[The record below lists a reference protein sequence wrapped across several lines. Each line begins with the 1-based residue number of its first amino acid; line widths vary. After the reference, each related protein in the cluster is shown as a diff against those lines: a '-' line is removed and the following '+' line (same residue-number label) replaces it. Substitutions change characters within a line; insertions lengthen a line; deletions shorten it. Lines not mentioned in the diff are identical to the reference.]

1 MLIVVKV
8 WFFCSF
14 VICSCF
20 DCCVSATL
28 LYMLAMLLVT
38 LNIVSQVESLIG
50 GLAAVQLLCSSC
62 PEDTRAFIDGGG
74 MRLLHQVVKEVSG
87 TTALLL
93 FALTS
98 VECLIRH
105 GYACEAFSDE
115 GKKILLTLLDGKQ
128 RPPVKDLLH
137 QILQR
142 LECYE
147 LSVRFGVMLI
157 MNTVTFYLN

>member
-1 MLIVVKV
+1 
-8 WFFCSF
+8 
-14 VICSCF
+14 
-20 DCCVSATL
+20 
-28 LYMLAMLLVT
+28 MLAMLLIT

-62 PEDTRAFIDGGG
+62 PDDTGAFIDAGG
-74 MRLLHQVVKEVSG
+74 MRLLHQVLEEVSG

-128 RPPVKDLLH
+128 RPPVKNLLH

-147 LSVRFGVMLI
+147 LSVRFEVMLI
-157 MNTVTFYLN
+157 INTVSFLLQLI